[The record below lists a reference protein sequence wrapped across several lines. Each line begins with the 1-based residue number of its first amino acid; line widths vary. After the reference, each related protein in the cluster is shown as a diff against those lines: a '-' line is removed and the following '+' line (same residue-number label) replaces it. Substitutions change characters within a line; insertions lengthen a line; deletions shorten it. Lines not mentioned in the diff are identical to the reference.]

1 MNFQIPN
8 NHIYALEYDAIVS
21 IGNKCP
27 TTMILKDLHI
37 YRESYPFD
45 FVPTTPKLILKYLK
59 DTSEFFPCKNQIR
72 TDDEVWFGH
81 YNLDENYTET
91 IQTFKRRF
99 ARLFTA
105 LEEKKKILFVYT
117 TEADVYNEMGNR
129 YNDNYAELVNI
140 RDYIKTKYEYDNFTI
155 LAIHTNKVYE
165 NTENI
170 INFTINVDAHFCS
183 DNMESH
189 VAQVWDPYRDLL
201 KKILQMIFRIP
212 MNQESSPE

>member
-8 NHIYALEYDAIVS
+8 IHINASDYDTIVS

-37 YRESYPFD
+37 YKESYPFD

-59 DTSEFFPCKNQIR
+59 DTSEFFPFKNQII

-81 YNLDENYTET
+81 YNLDEDYTKT
-91 IQTFKRRF
+91 IETFKRRF

-140 RDYIKTKYEYDNFTI
+140 CDYIKTKYEYDNFTI
-155 LAIHTNKVYE
+155 LAIHTNKIYE

-170 INFTINVDAHFCS
+170 INFTINVDAQFCS
-183 DNMESH
+183 DNKESH

-201 KKILQMIFRIP
+201 KKLLQMIFRIP

>member
-1 MNFQIPN
+1 MFTQQRIQI
-8 NHIYALEYDAIVS
+8 AS
-21 IGNKCP
+21 
-27 TTMILKDLHI
+27 
-37 YRESYPFD
+37 F
-45 FVPTTPKLILKYLK
+45 
-59 DTSEFFPCKNQIR
+59 
-72 TDDEVWFGH
+72 
-81 YNLDENYTET
+81 
-91 IQTFKRRF
+91 FKRRF

-189 VAQVWDPYRDLL
+189 VAQVWDPYRELL